1 MHDLFSF
8 LPVGF
13 IPDLLNG
20 MKVNFQIASVILI
33 VSLLIGGLVTLASL
47 MGGVIGVVIAL
58 FIALIRAM
66 PTFLAMICFLY
77 LIPKQVVIAGSTF
90 SLSGFVLV
98 ILSLIPYGVA
108 YVFDNFSESI
118 RQWRRG
124 QMITALQL
132 LPNLSRL
139 YFILIMSSSAGAAIG
154 VTEGVTTLL
163 RYASRIDSIQERLML
178 YAIGILFFGIVMQ
191 TGFALINRLRT
202 VMIVRVSK
210 RAQSQS

>member
-33 VSLLIGGLVTLASL
+33 VSLLIGGLLTLVSL
-47 MGGVIGVVIAL
+47 MGGVIGVGIAL

-98 ILSLIPYGVA
+98 ILSLTPYGVA

-210 RAQSQS
+210 RAQFQS

>member
-1 MHDLFSF
+1 MNDLLNF
-8 LPVGF
+8 LPAGF

-33 VSLLIGGLVTLASL
+33 LGLLIGGLLTGVSL
-47 MGGVIGVVIAL
+47 MGGVLGIIVTFFVG
-58 FIALIRAM
+58 LIRAM
-66 PTFLAMICFLY
+66 PTFLAMICLLY
-77 LIPKQVVIAGSTF
+77 LIPKQIVIAGSSF
-90 SLSGFVLV
+90 ALSGVVLV
-98 ILSLIPYGVA
+98 ILSLVPYAVA

-163 RYASRIDSIQERLML
+163 RYASRSESIQERLLL

-191 TGFALINRLRT
+191 TAFALINRLRT
-202 VMIVRVSK
+202 VMIARVSR
-210 RAQSQS
+210 RAES